1 HLVPAAPPDG
11 AVAPLHRGRHP
22 RTRRRSSDMK
32 ILAYT
37 SPSRGHLF
45 PLLPILIALRDRGHE
60 VAVRTLA
67 AGVDTARACRF
78 TAAAID
84 PRIEA
89 IEQDDYRAKT
99 ALGSV

>member
-1 HLVPAAPPDG
+1 
-11 AVAPLHRGRHP
+11 
-22 RTRRRSSDMK
+22 MK

-67 AGVDTARACRF
+67 AGVDTARACGF

-99 ALGSV
+99 ALGSVKRSTAVFAGCATGSWARSSSAASNAR